1 MLLLQKYFQK
11 HHQNQIILIIIM
23 LYPCFVVNC
32 LSVLFCLLL
41 IILVESALSGH
52 FHFTWHLIS
61 SFSLTGSVIRSLESR
76 TSISRSPLWRLLL
89 LLLFSQSYPSLCNPM
104 DCSTPG
110 FPVLHK
116 LSELAQTHIHR
127 VGDAMQPSHPL
138 LSPSPPA
145 LNLSKHQD
153 PF

>member
-61 SFSLTGSVIRSLESR
+61 SFSLTGSVIRSLESG

-110 FPVLHK
+110 FPVLHNF
-116 LSELAQTHIHR
+116 LELAQTHIHC
-127 VGDAMQPSHPL
+127 VSDTIQPSHPL
-138 LSPSPPA
+138 SHPSLGPSVFPQHRG
-145 LNLSKHQD
+145 L
-153 PF
+153 F